1 MGITV
6 GFIGCG
12 NMGGAIAK
20 AVASTKKCDK
30 ILLSDNYLPKAEE
43 LAESMGGS
51 VSDNDTVSA
60 EADIIFL
67 GVKPQVL
74 ASVVDGI
81 KNKIANRDMLVV
93 SMAAGISTEKIQNMF
108 DTPISLIRI
117 MPNTPVSIGEG
128 MILFTSTEKVTN
140 LQKNDFLSIMSMAGV
155 LDEIPENL
163 IDAASALS
171 GCGPAFVYMFIEA
184 LADGGVACGLPR
196 DKAMMYAAQTLLG
209 SAKLQATSGKHPGE
223 LKDAVCSPGGST
235 IVGVKTL
242 ENGSMRGT
250 VMNAVINAFEKTKD
264 LGK

>member
-30 ILLSDNYLPKAEE
+30 ILLSDNYMPKAQE
-43 LAESMGGS
+43 LAEAVSGF
-51 VSDNDTVSA
+51 VSDNTAVAS

-74 ASVVDGI
+74 ASVVGGI
-81 KNKIANRDMLVV
+81 KSNVANRDVLIV

-108 DTPISLIRI
+108 GFPVSLIRI
-117 MPNTPVSIGEG
+117 MPNTPVSIGAG
-128 MILFTSTEKVTN
+128 MILFTATEKVSS
-140 LQKNDFLSIMSMAGV
+140 LQKSDFLSVMSNAGV

-196 DKAMMYAAQTLLG
+196 DKAMMYAVQTLLG
-209 SAKLQATSGKHPGE
+209 SAKLQLESGKHPGE

-235 IVGVKTL
+235 ILGVKAL
-242 ENGSMRGT
+242 ENGSTRGT
-250 VMNAVINAFEKTKD
+250 VINAVMAAFEKTRD